1 MTDQTASRPTGY
13 GPRSRLAFSGEEE
26 EYDLWEVRFLGYMAI
41 QDLKKTLLEADPDV
55 SKNEKAYAELVMLLD
70 EKSLALVMHDAADD
84 GQKALKIL
92 REHYKGTSKPR
103 ILTLYT
109 NLCNL
114 KLSSSDGLT
123 EYVSRAELTRT
134 RHESENCRRR
144 CISVSDSLLIVMVMK
159 GLPQSYNNFVTVVT
173 QSSKVYTFSEFK
185 AAVRNFAENEKSQYA
200 NFSSTASNSTSSD
213 RVMKLKEFTSKK
225 TTVKGYG
232 CKQEGHYARKCPN
245 LYCTNCKMKGHSL
258 EKCRKKDNA
267 KSCVQSASGDK
278 PDHVSYAFRAGG
290 TIHKDMGLL
299 VDTGASSHIVRDP
312 AMFSSFNDKFDT
324 QRHSIELANGTQSK
338 AAKERGTAHIAIM
351 DANGRT
357 HNAIL
362 VMLSMCPTTRVTYSQ
377 LL

>member
-1 MTDQTASRPTGY
+1 MLINHLLKKKTGY

-55 SKNEKAYAELVMLLD
+55 SKNEKAYAVFVILLD
-70 EKSLALVMHDAADD
+70 EKSLALVMHDAAND

-92 REHYKGTSKPR
+92 REHYK
-103 ILTLYT
+103 
-109 NLCNL
+109 
-114 KLSSSDGLT
+114 
-123 EYVSRAELTRT
+123 
-134 RHESENCRRR
+134 
-144 CISVSDSLLIVMVMK
+144 
-159 GLPQSYNNFVTVVT
+159 
-173 QSSKVYTFSEFK
+173 
-185 AAVRNFAENEKSQYA
+185 
-200 NFSSTASNSTSSD
+200 ASNSTSSD
-213 RVMKLKEFTSKK
+213 RVMKLKEFSSKK
-225 TTVKGYG
+225 TTVKCYG

-258 EKCRKKDNA
+258 EKCPKKDNA
-267 KSCVQSASGDK
+267 KSCVQSASGDE

-324 QRHSIELANGTQSK
+324 QRHSIELADGTQSK

-357 HNAIL
+357 HNATLNNALYVPDYPCDIFSVAVAVNSGATVSFGPDSAKMITQDGNKFNITKQGKL
-362 VMLSMCPTTRVTYSQ
+362 YYL
-377 LL
+377 